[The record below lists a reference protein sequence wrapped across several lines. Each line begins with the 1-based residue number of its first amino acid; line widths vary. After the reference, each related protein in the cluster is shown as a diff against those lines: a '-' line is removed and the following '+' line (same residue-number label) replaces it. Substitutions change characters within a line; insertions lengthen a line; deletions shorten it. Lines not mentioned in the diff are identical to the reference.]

1 MKDYLVAGGAG
12 FIGTN
17 LVRRLLEDGNRVVV
31 IDNLSTGMLDNV
43 KMFERHPN
51 YKFYYGDIASGKL
64 PSLDEYCFDVVFNLA
79 CPANPPYCFSHSIE
93 VIKTNIYGTFNLVDI
108 ALKNNSRFF
117 QSSTSEVY
125 GNPDCAVQE
134 ETYNG
139 NVNPYGIRACYD
151 EGKRC
156 AETILYDY
164 NRHHNLDVR
173 VARIFNTYGPHM
185 NPKDG
190 RCIVQFFLNALKD
203 EPIIIYGDGQ
213 QTRSFCYID
222 DLIDGILKL
231 VDLDKMPTTPI
242 NIGNP
247 QNIKIEDLARKI
259 ISLTKSKSRIIY
271 RDETSDDPKI
281 RRPSIERAKKM
292 LDWSPKVSLEEG
304 LNLVLEY
311 FKFI

>member
-12 FIGTN
+12 FIGAN

-43 KMFERHPN
+43 KSFERHPN
-51 YKFYYGDIASGKL
+51 YKFYYEDIASGEV
-64 PSLDEYCFDVVFNLA
+64 PNLDEYCFDVVFNLA

-108 ALKNNSRFF
+108 AMKNNSRFF

-164 NRHHNLDVR
+164 NRYHNLDVR

-185 NPKDG
+185 NPNDG
-190 RCIVQFFLNALKD
+190 RCIVQFFLNALKN

-247 QNIKIEDLARKI
+247 ENIKIEDLARKI
-259 ISLTKSKSRIIY
+259 ISLTKSKSKIIY
-271 RDETSDDPKI
+271 RDETSDDPRI
-281 RRPSIERAKKM
+281 RRPSIERAKKT

-304 LNLVLEY
+304 LNLALEY